1 MVSHLGEWSQYF
13 MTLAILLFAF
23 SSVIYNYYLGE
34 NAISTLTKNPGA
46 MIVLKVVVIGIVF
59 LGAVAPSATAVFF
72 FADPMMGLLALVN
85 LLALM
90 MLFPI
95 ALRVLQDFRTQLKAG
110 VERPVLNIDD
120 FSDLDLDP
128 KAWPKRS

>member
-1 MVSHLGEWSQYF
+1 MVSALGEWTQYF

-34 NAISTLTKNPGA
+34 NAITVLTKAPVA
-46 MIVLKVVVIGIVF
+46 TIVLKLVVVAIVF
-59 LGAVAPSATAVFF
+59 VGAVAPNATSVFF
-72 FADPMMGLLALVN
+72 FSDPMMGVLALVN

-95 ALRVLQDFRTQLKAG
+95 ALRVLQDFRKQLKAG
-110 VERPVLNIDD
+110 VERPILHSGD
-120 FSDLDLDP
+120 FADLDLDP
-128 KAWPKRS
+128 KAWPKRR